1 MRSPMK
7 PNPSLER
14 TSSGMPR
21 KPAVRQVVHRHT
33 SGLRATPPGPAQ
45 LERYTSLEMGRS
57 PPLFAD
63 VAANSPSSVGLVNV
77 SSRPALTL
85 LRRGLRAC
93 LAGTGG
99 STCWPPPGGAELA
112 DPPVVLHGG
121 SSPYNPS
128 LKRTHSGM
136 PRKPAVRPLHYPHT
150 SGLRGMPARSAQL
163 ER

>member
-1 MRSPMK
+1 ML

-14 TSSGMPR
+14 TSSGMLR
-21 KPAVRQVVHRHT
+21 KPAVLHVNYART
-33 SGLRATPPGPAQ
+33 SGLRSTPSVSAQ

-63 VAANSPSSVGLVNV
+63 VAASSPSSVGMVNV
-77 SSRPALTL
+77 SSRPALTP

-99 STCWPPPGGAELA
+99 SPCWPPPGWAELA
-112 DPPVVLHGG
+112 DPPVVLQGG

-128 LKRTHSGM
+128 LKRNHSGM
-136 PRKPAVRPLHYPHT
+136 PRKPAVRAFHYPHT
-150 SGLRGMPARSAQL
+150 SGLRSMPARSAQL